1 MKKRYE
7 LRYKYD
13 KDIFKEFDSLSEAIE
28 MLDDIESFNEKEN
41 LCIEKLEIYD
51 NKSKQIIVLD

>member
-13 KDIFKEFDSLSEAIE
+13 KDVFKEFDSLAEAIE
-28 MLDDIESFNEKEN
+28 MLDDIESLNEKEN

-51 NKSKQIIVLD
+51 NKSKQII

>member
-13 KDIFKEFDSLSEAIE
+13 KDVFKEFDSLSEAIE

>member
-13 KDIFKEFDSLSEAIE
+13 KDIFKEFDSLAEAIE
-28 MLDDIESFNEKEN
+28 MLDDIESLNEKEN

-51 NKSKQIIVLD
+51 NKSKQII

>member
-28 MLDDIESFNEKEN
+28 MLDDIESLNEKEN
-41 LCIEKLEIYD
+41 LHIEKLEIYD
-51 NKSKQIIVLD
+51 NKTKQIIVLD